1 VAFIEA
7 PFRFVSQPVT
17 TASCPITIN
26 PTTSGHQ
33 RISVAKM
40 AMVGRQLE
48 DLPLPGLH
56 HRTEPKFLSQVTE
69 PQVIVIVGWANP
81 HKFLTL

>member
-1 VAFIEA
+1 
-7 PFRFVSQPVT
+7 
-17 TASCPITIN
+17 
-26 PTTSGHQ
+26 
-33 RISVAKM
+33 M

-48 DLPLPGLH
+48 DLPLPGSH
-56 HRTEPKFLSQVTE
+56 RRTEPKFLSQVTE